1 MATTNKITSKSFW
14 FNLCDDYRT
23 GRSIN
28 TYTKPPVD
36 EDDDGDDNICS
47 SIAAK
52 ATEVTVATT
61 KAEAE
66 DVDYTDDDSY
76 TPEEAAEINFS
87 LPTEGMR
94 VYIVNEYPDF
104 TPVWHVDVS
113 DDADTNQMYLKIFSQ
128 IHDCMPFQVTGLTSA
143 YKEDGYWPDVP
154 DDIKQLPNIIDQSAA
169 DIIKKRVNN
178 EHYFL
183 FIVDSD
189 GYDFGTH
196 LLNPLYFLRPC
207 YSYRPL

>member
-1 MATTNKITSKSFW
+1 MATTNKITSKRFW

-36 EDDDGDDNICS
+36 DDEDTVMYD
-47 SIAAK
+47 SIAVK
-52 ATEVTVATT
+52 AT
-61 KAEAE
+61 KAEEKEEE
-66 DVDYTDDDSY
+66 DIDYTDDDSY
-76 TPEEAAEINFS
+76 TPEEAVEINFS
-87 LPTEGMR
+87 LPTEGTR

-104 TPVWHVDVS
+104 TPVWHVDVP
-113 DDADTNQMYLKIFSQ
+113 DDADTNRMYLKIFSQ
-128 IHDCMPFQVTGLTSA
+128 IHGCMPFKVTGLTCA
-143 YKEDGYWPDVP
+143 YKEEGYCPDVP

-169 DIIKKRVNN
+169 DTIKKLVNN
-178 EHYFL
+178 EYYFL

-196 LLNPLYFLRPC
+196 LLNPL
-207 YSYRPL
+207 